1 MLDRL
6 KLVGQISKVSG
17 DLFNNLAHELEIAR
31 QAWDKI
37 IADPDFNTQILQ
49 AKSPWVLPSW
59 DKNLNLA
66 HKAKINHLKN
76 HQNIGLDYT
85 VISTDG
91 SQVYPDRQMG
101 TNCFLLN
108 IGTVIL
114 NYSSTAKSSV
124 QLFSEPTIYTGS
136 SDLDSLSLVEL
147 VDCKRQELE
156 LQAGLEWFD
165 TFSRAPSY
173 AEASLDSLQKNS
185 PRTRK
190 GDILGNGEIVT
201 DNKISELNGGG
212 VTLFLIDGALIFWQL
227 ENSKSGGAKKIF
239 WDKYLAIL
247 HALSK
252 RKIWFA
258 GYISLPNSKELV
270 NLLRMSL
277 CDLKPSLQNK
287 PKILNFINDVHVAS
301 FYLQAFEYS
310 IVFKNQ
316 TEISKLYPANLQ
328 PHFVYFNTGT
338 EIARIE
344 FPAWIAQDLN
354 LVEQIMSLVADQVIK
369 GRGYPVVLS
378 EAHEQA
384 VVHHSDREFFYQ
396 LLDQAGSKHGQQ
408 LTISRKLLRKKFIGI

>member
-6 KLVGQISKVSG
+6 KLVNQISQVSAN
-17 DLFNNLAHELEIAR
+17 LFNGLVSELEIAR

-37 IADPDFNTQILQ
+37 TTDSNFNTNILA

-59 DKNLNLA
+59 DQNLNLA
-66 HKAKINHLKN
+66 HKFKINSSKN
-76 HQNIGLDYT
+76 SLNFNPDYT
-85 VISTDG
+85 IVSTDG

-114 NYSSTAKSSV
+114 NYNNSSNSRV
-124 QLFSEPTIYTGS
+124 QLFSEPTIYTGV

-156 LQAGLEWFD
+156 LQAGLQAVEQFNMP
-165 TFSRAPSY
+165 A
-173 AEASLDSLQKNS
+173 
-185 PRTRK
+185 
-190 GDILGNGEIVT
+190 
-201 DNKISELNGGG
+201 
-212 VTLFLIDGALIFWQL
+212 LFLIDGALIFWQL
-227 ENSKSGGAKKIF
+227 ENSKSGTAKKIF

-247 HALSK
+247 HEFYA

-277 CDLKPSLQNK
+277 CDLEPSCQAK

-301 FYLQAFEYS
+301 FYLKEFEYS
-310 IVFKNQ
+310 IVFKNE
-316 TEISKLYPANLQ
+316 TELSKLYPANLQ

-344 FPAWIAQDLN
+344 FPSWIAQDLK
-354 LVEQIMSLVADQVIK
+354 LVDNIMSLIGDQVIK

-384 VVHHSDREFFYQ
+384 VVHQADREFFYQ
-396 LLDQAGSKHGQQ
+396 LLDQAGNKYGQQ

>member
-6 KLVGQISKVSG
+6 KLVSQISQVSG
-17 DLFNNLAHELEIAR
+17 NLFNNLTHELEIAR
-31 QAWDKI
+31 EAWGKISTDLNFNTNI
-37 IADPDFNTQILQ
+37 IA
-49 AKSPWVLPSW
+49 AKSPWALPTW

-66 HKAKINHLKN
+66 HKSKINNSKN
-76 HQNIGLDYT
+76 NQNISSDYT

-114 NYSSTAKSSV
+114 NYRSTAKSSV

-156 LQAGLEWFD
+156 LQAGLKWFD
-165 TFSRAPSY
+165 TFSSAPSC

-185 PRTRK
+185 PRTYK
-190 GDILGNGEIVT
+190 LDGEAPV
-201 DNKISELNGGG
+201 
-212 VTLFLIDGALIFWQL
+212 LFLIDGALIFWQL
-227 ENSKSGGAKKIF
+227 ENSKSGGAKKLF

-247 HALSK
+247 HEFYE
-252 RKIWFA
+252 RRTWFA

-277 CDLKPSLQNK
+277 CDLTPNLQAK

-301 FYLQAFEYS
+301 FYLQEFEYS
-310 IVFKNQ
+310 QVFKNQ
-316 TEISKLYPANLQ
+316 AEISKLYPANLQ

-344 FPAWIAQDLN
+344 FPAWIAQDLA
-354 LVEQIMSLVADQVIK
+354 LVDQIMSLITDQVIK

-384 VVHHSDREFFYQ
+384 VVHHADREFFYQ

>member
-6 KLVGQISKVSG
+6 KLVSQISQVSAN
-17 DLFNNLAHELEIAR
+17 LFNNITHELEIAR

-37 IADPDFNTQILQ
+37 TADPNFNTNISQ

-59 DKNLNLA
+59 DENLNLA
-66 HKAKINHLKN
+66 HKSKINNSKL
-76 HQNIGLDYT
+76 NIKHSVRDYT

-114 NYSSTAKSSV
+114 KYNSTSNSTV
-124 QLFSEPTIYTGS
+124 QLFSEPTIYTGA

-156 LQAGLEWFD
+156 LQAGLQ
-165 TFSRAPSY
+165 AV
-173 AEASLDSLQKNS
+173 A
-185 PRTRK
+185 
-190 GDILGNGEIVT
+190 
-201 DNKISELNGGG
+201 KITTP
-212 VTLFLIDGALIFWQL
+212 VLFLIDGALIFWQL
-227 ENSKSGGAKKIF
+227 ENSKSGTAKKIF

-247 HALSK
+247 HDFYE
-252 RKIWFA
+252 RKIWLA

-270 NLLRMSL
+270 NLLRMSV
-277 CDLKPSLQNK
+277 CDLKPNLQNK

-301 FYLQAFEYS
+301 FYLKEFEYS

-316 TEISKLYPANLQ
+316 AEISKLYPANLQ

-344 FPAWIAQDLN
+344 FPAWIAQDLVLVDNIMN
-354 LVEQIMSLVADQVIK
+354 LISDQIIK
-369 GRGYPVVLS
+369 GRGYPVALS

-384 VVHHSDREFFYQ
+384 VIHHADREFFYQ
-396 LLDQAGSKHGQQ
+396 LLDQVGYKHGQQ

>member
-156 LQAGLEWFD
+156 LQAGLEAVGKIV
-165 TFSRAPSY
+165 APV
-173 AEASLDSLQKNS
+173 K
-185 PRTRK
+185 
-190 GDILGNGEIVT
+190 
-201 DNKISELNGGG
+201 
-212 VTLFLIDGALIFWQL
+212 LFLIDGALIFWQL
-227 ENSKSGGAKKIF
+227 ENSKSSGAKKIF

-247 HALSK
+247 HALSE

-354 LVEQIMSLVADQVIK
+354 LVDQIMSLVADQVIK

>member
-6 KLVGQISKVSG
+6 KLVSQISQVSG
-17 DLFNNLAHELEIAR
+17 NLFNNLAHELEVAR

-37 IADPDFNTQILQ
+37 IIDPDFNTKISQ
-49 AKSPWVLPSW
+49 AKSPWVLPTW

-66 HKAKINHLKN
+66 HKSKINNLKN
-76 HQNIGLDYT
+76 NQNISPDYT

-114 NYSSTAKSSV
+114 NYSSIAKSSV

-156 LQAGLEWFD
+156 LHAGLKAIEQI
-165 TFSRAPSY
+165 TAP
-173 AEASLDSLQKNS
+173 
-185 PRTRK
+185 
-190 GDILGNGEIVT
+190 
-201 DNKISELNGGG
+201 

-247 HALSK
+247 HEFYE

-277 CDLKPSLQNK
+277 CDLKPNLQNK

-301 FYLQAFEYS
+301 FYLQEFEYS
-310 IVFKNQ
+310 QVFKNQ
-316 TEISKLYPANLQ
+316 AEISKLYPANLQ

-338 EIARIE
+338 EIARVE

-354 LVEQIMSLVADQVIK
+354 LVDQIMNLIADQVIK

-384 VVHHSDREFFYQ
+384 VVHHGDREFFYQ

>member
-6 KLVGQISKVSG
+6 KLVSQISQVSG
-17 DLFNNLAHELEIAR
+17 NLFNNLVQELAVAR
-31 QAWDKI
+31 QAWDKVTI
-37 IADPDFNTQILQ
+37 DPEFNTNISQ

-66 HKAKINHLKN
+66 HKSKINNSKL
-76 HQNIGLDYT
+76 NINNSVLDYT

-114 NYSSTAKSSV
+114 NYSGTAKSSV

-156 LQAGLEWFD
+156 LQAGLKWLTSNPDPSTSFQP
-165 TFSRAPSY
+165 SLLRAMADMVGTS
-173 AEASLDSLQKNS
+173 
-185 PRTRK
+185 
-190 GDILGNGEIVT
+190 
-201 DNKISELNGGG
+201 G

-227 ENSKSGGAKKIF
+227 ENSKSGGAKKLF

-247 HALSK
+247 HEFYE
-252 RKIWFA
+252 RKTWVA

-277 CDLKPSLQNK
+277 CDLKPNLQNK

-301 FYLQAFEYS
+301 FYLQEFEYS
-310 IVFKNQ
+310 TVFKNQ
-316 TEISKLYPANLQ
+316 AEISKLYPANLQ

-354 LVEQIMSLVADQVIK
+354 LVDQIMSLIADQVIK
-369 GRGYPVVLS
+369 GRGYPTVLS

-384 VVHHSDREFFYQ
+384 VVHHADREFFYQ

>member
-37 IADPDFNTQILQ
+37 IADPDFNAQILQ

-66 HKAKINHLKN
+66 HKAKINNLKN
-76 HQNIGLDYT
+76 NHQVAVQASNQNINPNINQAAKPAHKQHLIADPNINNSVRDYT

-156 LQAGLEWFD
+156 LQAGLEAVGKIV
-165 TFSRAPSY
+165 APV
-173 AEASLDSLQKNS
+173 K
-185 PRTRK
+185 
-190 GDILGNGEIVT
+190 
-201 DNKISELNGGG
+201 
-212 VTLFLIDGALIFWQL
+212 LFLIDGALIFWQL
-227 ENSKSGGAKKIF
+227 ENSKSSGAKKIF

-247 HALSK
+247 HALSE